1 MKRLI
6 RNSVV
11 VLTVLLSS
19 TSSLLVSAAE
29 SKADGSKATVFLRAT
44 NAKGAPILKNDI
56 KWTIIRTDGGSGRD
70 REFNRHTVWFDL
82 EAGRYT
88 AIAERKG
95 IKHKR
100 DFHVFANTRN
110 HIAVPVQ

>member
-6 RNSVV
+6 KNSIV
-11 VLTVLLSS
+11 VLALLFSS

-29 SKADGSKATVFLRAT
+29 SKSEGAKASVFLRAT
-44 NAKGAPILKNDI
+44 NADGAPIFKNDI
-56 KWTIIRTDGGSGRD
+56 KWTVIRTDGGPSRNHQS
-70 REFNRHTVWFDL
+70 NRHSAWFDL

-88 AIAERKG
+88 AIAERQG
-95 IKHKR
+95 RKHTR
-100 DFHVFANTRN
+100 DFHVFANTRS

>member
-11 VLTVLLSS
+11 VLTVLFSS

-29 SKADGSKATVFLRAT
+29 SKSEGAKASVFLRAT
-44 NAKGAPILKNDI
+44 NADGAPIFKNDI
-56 KWTIIRTDGGSGRD
+56 KWTVIRTDGI
-70 REFNRHTVWFDL
+70 ENRLQRHRHAVWLDL
-82 EAGRYT
+82 DAGRYT
-88 AIAERKG
+88 AIAERQGKQ
-95 IKHKR
+95 HKR

-110 HIAVPVQ
+110 HITVPVQ